1 MTGPDPWLNVV
12 EGKGW
17 GMKGCFWLRGPESRV
32 VFNSGNPQGEAGL
45 DLVEEV
51 KNNNEMSLKHK
62 M

>member
-1 MTGPDPWLNVV
+1 
-12 EGKGW
+12 
-17 GMKGCFWLRGPESRV
+17 MKGCFWLRGPESRV